1 MMSRSARRLNSRQV
15 AQSYSETWK
24 TGHGFRTS
32 DNDLMEV
39 DELGEPRYQPSED
52 GSIATRSSV
61 TYLTGVSLP
70 QKSYAKKNKWPA
82 RMCSLLCCI
91 VVVTVIA
98 ILLAICYLILKD
110 LHSEK
115 EKNEEGIEVGVL
127 GFWTLLV
134 LAAVA
139 GMSCC
144 MFSWAVTYFDS
155 FEPGMFP
162 PTPLSPARFRKISGH
177 SFHIGYTMA
186 ILNGIM
192 AALTV
197 MWSLS

>member
-1 MMSRSARRLNSRQV
+1 MMLVVPNKEKRYLESARRLNSRQV

-61 TYLTGVSLP
+61 TYLT
-70 QKSYAKKNKWPA
+70 
-82 RMCSLLCCI
+82 
-91 VVVTVIA
+91 
-98 ILLAICYLILKD
+98 D
-110 LHSEK
+110 LRSEK

-144 MFSWAVTYFDS
+144 MFSWTVTYFDS

-162 PTPLSPARFRKISGH
+162 PTPLSPARFRKMTGH

>member
-1 MMSRSARRLNSRQV
+1 MAIGCAVVRIV
-15 AQSYSETWK
+15 C
-24 TGHGFRTS
+24 H
-32 DNDLMEV
+32 
-39 DELGEPRYQPSED
+39 

-127 GFWTLLV
+127 G
-134 LAAVA
+134 
-139 GMSCC
+139 
-144 MFSWAVTYFDS
+144 
-155 FEPGMFP
+155 MFP

-197 MWSLS
+197 VWSLS